1 MTQLSSKNM
10 LVSTFLKRYRVSAFK
25 LKKRYGRKNT
35 KAGEWSIQKGGKLKK
50 ETKRMCNSES
60 TSKIKVRL
68 RWIFFK
74 IFQLL
79 FAFKKSFMKARL
91 YNIFKSKIA
100 TKFVKPIIES
110 SYKVLLDKLLFVT
123 TIKRPVHFYG
133 PLNF

>member
-1 MTQLSSKNM
+1 
-10 LVSTFLKRYRVSAFK
+10 
-25 LKKRYGRKNT
+25 
-35 KAGEWSIQKGGKLKK
+35 
-50 ETKRMCNSES
+50 MCNSES
-60 TSKIKVRL
+60 TSKKNVRL
-68 RWIFFK
+68 HWIFFK
-74 IFQLL
+74 FFQLL

-91 YNIFKSKIA
+91 YKIFKSKIA

>member
-1 MTQLSSKNM
+1 M
-10 LVSTFLKRYRVSAFK
+10 SAFK
-25 LKKRYGRKNT
+25 LKKRYRRKNT
-35 KAGEWSIQKGGKLKK
+35 EAGEWSIQKGGKLKK

-60 TSKIKVRL
+60 TSEIKVRL

-74 IFQLL
+74 IFQPL
-79 FAFKKSFMKARL
+79 FAFKKSFMKTRL

-123 TIKRPVHFYG
+123 IKRPVHFYG